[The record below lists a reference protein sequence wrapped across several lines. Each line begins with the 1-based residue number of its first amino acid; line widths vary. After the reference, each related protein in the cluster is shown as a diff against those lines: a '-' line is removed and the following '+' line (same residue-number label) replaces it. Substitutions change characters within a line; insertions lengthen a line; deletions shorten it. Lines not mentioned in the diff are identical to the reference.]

1 MSENKIS
8 QLFDQAER
16 IGVIGSPSS
25 TTELGLDILAGAVTK
40 KLVGELALFR
50 YLQDAH
56 SHYALGQITEIT
68 LRNVW
73 HEDPTMRSLI
83 RQRGKVDAVSE
94 RQDTHQGEMVVSAVF
109 ADESGGYR
117 PSNLGTVPATGTP
130 IALAED
136 SVLDELLSPY
146 KDQLFYLGHVYGSQ
160 PKLPLWFKHF
170 SSGRS
175 GAGEAYHIGV
185 FGKTGSGK
193 SVLAKAILL
202 AYAKHPEMGLFIF
215 DPQGEFSSGLTR
227 PPAKLSMGQIL
238 CPDTLKGLGRKF
250 EVYDLSR
257 FRLGTWELFGE
268 LLTEFGFFQE
278 LGIKWPE
285 YQETAADYVVD
296 LLKNDSKHKLLT
308 LDNTA
313 FEAAIDHLDKNIQR
327 IYSGKGAVDKIR
339 AFIAEEK
346 RRLHAGETAVVKRKW
361 DQTIMFFSDQQN
373 RASIEQVVSKAIAG
387 SSTGR
392 PLIVV
397 DLSTGK
403 PSDISSAIWDKKIKP
418 LLIDSFLSVLI
429 RQAEEAYQSDQ
440 SLNTLVVLD
449 EASRF
454 APEGQAESERKQRI
468 KGRLVDAVRTTRKY
482 GLGWMF
488 LSQTLSSLDAEIIQ
502 QLRISFFGFGLSMG
516 SEFRKLQELVGGQ
529 GKHLKLYQQFRDPQS
544 SFDAGSQ
551 EYSFMTIGP
560 VSPLSFSGTP
570 LFFNAF
576 NKAEDFM
583 QANGLA
589 TQPRLI

>member
-1 MSENKIS
+1 MLENKIS
-8 QLFDQAER
+8 QLFDRAER

-117 PSNLGTVPATGTP
+117 PSSLGTVPATGTP

-170 SSGRS
+170 SSGPS
-175 GAGEAYHIGV
+175 GAGEAYHIGI

-215 DPQGEFSSGLTR
+215 DPQGEFSSGLTS
-227 PPAKLSMGQIL
+227 PPTRLSMGQIL
-238 CPDTLKGLGRKF
+238 CPDTLQGLNRKF

-257 FRLGTWELFGE
+257 FRLGTWELFVE
-268 LLTEFGFFQE
+268 LLAEFGFFEE
-278 LGIKWPE
+278 LGIKWGD
-285 YQETAADYVVD
+285 YQETAADYVLD
-296 LLKNDSKHKLLT
+296 LFRGNAKHKLSGLG
-308 LDNTA
+308 DED
-313 FEAAIDHLDKNIQR
+313 FQAALNHLDKNVHR
-327 IYSGKGAVDKIR
+327 IYSTKSTIEKVQG
-339 AFIAEEK
+339 FIAEALQK
-346 RRLHAGETAVVKRKW
+346 LSKGEFSPVKKKW
-361 DQTIMFFSDQQN
+361 DQTIEFFD
-373 RASIEQVVSKAIAG
+373 AG
-387 SSTGR
+387 SGKMKIDTIVSNALRVNGSR
-392 PLIVV
+392 PIIIVN
-397 DLSTGK
+397 LSKK
-403 PSDISSAIWDKKIKP
+403 PDDIPNAVWDDKIKP
-418 LLIDSFLSVLI
+418 LLLDSFLSSLI
-429 RQAEEAYQSDQ
+429 RQAERAYEQKQ

-454 APEGQAESERKQRI
+454 APEGQATNERKQRI

-516 SEFRKLQELVGGQ
+516 AEFRKLQELVGGQ

-544 SFDAGSQ
+544 SFDASSQ

-576 NKAEDFM
+576 NRAEDFM
-583 QANGLA
+583 QANTG
-589 TQPRLI
+589 RSLIFETIS

>member
-1 MSENKIS
+1 MSDKKIN

-25 TTELGLDILAGAVTK
+25 TTELDLDILAGAVTK

-50 YLQDAH
+50 YLQDAR
-56 SHYALGQITEIT
+56 SHYALGQITEVM

-109 ADESGGYR
+109 ADESEGYR
-117 PSNLGTVPATGTP
+117 PSTLGTVPATGTSVV
-130 IALAED
+130 LAED

-170 SSGRS
+170 SSGPS
-175 GAGEAYHIGV
+175 GAGEAYHIGI

-202 AYAKHPEMGLFIF
+202 AYAKYPEMGLFVL
-215 DPQGEFSSGLTR
+215 DPQGEFSSGLAR

-238 CPDTLKGLGRKF
+238 CPEMLKGLNRKF

-296 LLKNDSKHKLLT
+296 LLKNDTKYKLSS
-308 LDNTA
+308 LDNAA
-313 FEAAIDHLDKNIQR
+313 FEAAIDHLDKNIER

-346 RRLHAGETAVVKRKW
+346 RKLDAGEITVVKRKW
-361 DQTIMFFSDQQN
+361 DQTTIFFSDKQN
-373 RASIEQVVSKAIAG
+373 RDSMEQVVNKAIAA
-387 SSTGR
+387 SRAGR

-403 PSDISSAIWDKKIKP
+403 PADISNAIWDKKIKP
-418 LLIDSFLSVLI
+418 LLIDSFLSVI
-429 RQAEEAYQSDQ
+429 VRQGEEAYQKGE

-454 APEGQAESERKQRI
+454 APEEKSENDREQRI
-468 KGRLVDAVRTTRKY
+468 KIRLVDAVRTTRKY

-516 SEFRKLQELVGGQ
+516 SEFRKLQELIGGQ

-544 SFDAGSQ
+544 SFDVDSQ

-576 NKAEDFM
+576 NKAEDFI
-583 QANGLA
+583 QANSLA
-589 TQPRLI
+589 TQLRLI